1 MDALWLTFSLIMG
14 LSMIFFGYVLSK
26 MANAGH
32 GITGTSEQMKILRS
46 EERSKQTPMGSGW
59 HDTYGWQRR
68 SDLDEAYDGFMYETP
83 DGHLV
88 RSVDP
93 RHKEGMYLDKY
104 VVEDTGET
112 VYEISKIPRV
122 FSKTRKK
129 ITEL

>member
-1 MDALWLTFSLIMG
+1 MDALLLIFSLIMG
-14 LSMIFFGYVLSK
+14 LNMIFCGYVLSK

-46 EERSKQTPMGSGW
+46 EERSKQIPMGSGW
-59 HDTYGWQRR
+59 HDSYGWQRR
-68 SDLDEAYDGFMYETP
+68 KDLDEAYDGFMYETP

-88 RSVDP
+88 RSIDP
-93 RHKEGMYLDKY
+93 RHEEGMYLDKY
-104 VVEDTGET
+104 IVEDTGET

-122 FSKTRKK
+122 FSKTRKR

>member
-1 MDALWLTFSLIMG
+1 MAAALLTSLLIMA
-14 LSMIFFGYVLSK
+14 LSMICYGLYLIGR
-26 MANAGH
+26 ANAGL
-32 GITGTSEQMKILRS
+32 GIIGTSEQMRILHS
-46 EERSKQTPMGSGW
+46 DGKTAQTPMGSGW

-104 VVEDTGET
+104 IVEDTGET
-112 VYEISKIPRV
+112 IYEISKIPRV
-122 FSKTRKK
+122 FSRKRK
-129 ITEL
+129 RITEL